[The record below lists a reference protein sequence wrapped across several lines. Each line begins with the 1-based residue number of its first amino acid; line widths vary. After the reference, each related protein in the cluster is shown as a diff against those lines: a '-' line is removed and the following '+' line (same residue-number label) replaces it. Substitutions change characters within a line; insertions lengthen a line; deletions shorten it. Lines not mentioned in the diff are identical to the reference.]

1 MVLANHKKEKQE
13 LKENSIKIFCVNN
26 NDIFYYEEEVNS
38 SEENTLQLSKIN
50 KNALSTLYLYEPN
63 ASIMKAGCF
72 ALLSKTY
79 NVAALSNNSHLFV
92 SPVLLSNFPG
102 RRFRIMDIC
111 TLNKKE
117 IRHTL
122 TNITRAN
129 IAVRNFPIGVDALR
143 KRLKLHDGGDN
154 YIFATTYGEKEHIL
168 IISKKEV

>member
-1 MVLANHKKEKQE
+1 ME
-13 LKENSIKIFCVNN
+13 
-26 NDIFYYEEEVNS
+26 
-38 SEENTLQLSKIN
+38 
-50 KNALSTLYLYEPN
+50 
-63 ASIMKAGCF
+63 
-72 ALLSKTY
+72 
-79 NVAALSNNSHLFV
+79 
-92 SPVLLSNFPG
+92 
-102 RRFRIMDIC
+102 IC

-143 KRLKLHDGGDN
+143 KRLKLQDGGDN